1 METARP
7 RLEHRQYRD
16 TDNPTPPEFPET
28 GESVDSSSTVSTSQT
43 LPPFLWKE
51 HAVPGTE
58 VKYLRTTG
66 EVDEALQSVKGDA
79 RSTYCIIA
87 AREARPNISNPTQWN
102 EKYVLQS
109 LINVLTI
116 LFDSEFPKILQN
128 ILEDYKIIK
137 AGVGISGDAKKLW
150 RDCGVSLLG
159 AVELSK
165 LARVSD
171 PSRWGDAKSSELI
184 GLARLVEAYRSRRM
198 LKSLKV
204 RLSNWE
210 QILDESQ
217 IQYAASDALAGALV
231 YQHLLDLNPSVLPH
245 DYTFNFLAGRPELYV
260 RPCTIGL
267 QTEVSG
273 NYTSHSTTFAN
284 HHKMNVQTQI
294 RRLSQPTRLF
304 ELVHLC
310 RSTTKSPQNPRY
322 LYTQSYGPVSLLARR
337 ASYPKQIPG
346 QEGSSQLNAST
357 TSLGLKLLGISL
369 AGLAIHT
376 WLLETYALDA
386 CLFRFDSDYF
396 TVDPATSIS
405 FPTILQLDGEPKM
418 TLLGLGVR
426 RVSFLGINVYSV
438 GFYADLS
445 KVDAKIKLL
454 GQVLRQC
461 KSPEECINLLIQKTS
476 CALRIVPT
484 RATSYTHLRDGF
496 IRTIQARQA
505 LRRKDGSLTTEQEE
519 ALHTPLQQFKG
530 LFPTAA
536 FKKHQPL
543 HIVLSSSA
551 TKPRELRLHQLGTI
565 QDDWLATEFFLAY
578 FHGTISPPSPWQ
590 LIEDVKQNVE
600 AIWLPNL
607 RVQRGTSVQ

>member
-66 EVDEALQSVKGDA
+66 EVDEALQSVKGPFGFDIEWRPSFA
-79 RSTYCIIA
+79 RGM
-87 AREARPNISNPTQWN
+87 REAPIALLQLARPDQIF
-102 EKYVLQS
+102 
-109 LINVLTI
+109 LIQL
-116 LFDSEFPKILQN
+116 SGMRKFPKILQN

-198 LKSLKV
+198 LKSLKFL
-204 RLSNWE
+204 RFTITL
-210 QILDESQ
+210 ILHLD
-217 IQYAASDALAGALV
+217 AASDALAGALV

-245 DYTFNFLAGRPELYV
+245 DYTFNFLAGRPELY
-260 RPCTIGL
+260 
-267 QTEVSG
+267 
-273 NYTSHSTTFAN
+273 
-284 HHKMNVQTQI
+284 
-294 RRLSQPTRLF
+294 
-304 ELVHLC
+304 
-310 RSTTKSPQNPRY
+310 
-322 LYTQSYGPVSLLARR
+322 SYGPVSLLARR

-386 CLFRFDSDYF
+386 QPNPTETEKL
-396 TVDPATSIS
+396 DPATSIS

-445 KVDAKIKLL
+445 KVDAKVGI
-454 GQVLRQC
+454 
-461 KSPEECINLLIQKTS
+461 
-476 CALRIVPT
+476 A
-484 RATSYTHLRDGF
+484 
-496 IRTIQARQA
+496 
-505 LRRKDGSLTTEQEE
+505 
-519 ALHTPLQQFKG
+519 
-530 LFPTAA
+530 
-536 FKKHQPL
+536 
-543 HIVLSSSA
+543 
-551 TKPRELRLHQLGTI
+551 
-565 QDDWLATEFFLAY
+565 AY
-578 FHGTISPPSPWQ
+578 FALWYFS
-590 LIEDVKQNVE
+590 K
-600 AIWLPNL
+600 
-607 RVQRGTSVQ
+607 

>member
-66 EVDEALQSVKGDA
+66 EVDEALQSVKGPFGFDIEWRPSFA
-79 RSTYCIIA
+79 RGM
-87 AREARPNISNPTQWN
+87 REAPIALLQLARPDQIF
-102 EKYVLQS
+102 
-109 LINVLTI
+109 LIQL
-116 LFDSEFPKILQN
+116 SGMRKFPKILQN

-184 GLARLVEAYRSRRM
+184 G
-198 LKSLKV
+198 
-204 RLSNWE
+204 
-210 QILDESQ
+210 
-217 IQYAASDALAGALV
+217 
-231 YQHLLDLNPSVLPH
+231 
-245 DYTFNFLAGRPELYV
+245 
-260 RPCTIGL
+260 
-267 QTEVSG
+267 
-273 NYTSHSTTFAN
+273 
-284 HHKMNVQTQI
+284 
-294 RRLSQPTRLF
+294 
-304 ELVHLC
+304 
-310 RSTTKSPQNPRY
+310 
-322 LYTQSYGPVSLLARR
+322 R

-386 CLFRFDSDYF
+386 QPNPTETEKL
-396 TVDPATSIS
+396 DPATSIS

-445 KVDAKIKLL
+445 KVDAK
-454 GQVLRQC
+454 VLRQC

-519 ALHTPLQQFKG
+519 AGPNQSLDLIQSNNQCDTP
-530 LFPTAA
+530 TA

-578 FHGTISPPSPWQ
+578 FHGTISPP

>member
-7 RLEHRQYRD
+7 RLEHRQYRN

-43 LPPFLWKE
+43 LPPFLWRE

-66 EVDEALQSVKGDA
+66 EVDEALQSVKGPFGFDIEWRPSFA
-79 RSTYCIIA
+79 RGM
-87 AREARPNISNPTQWN
+87 REAPIALLQLARPDQIF
-102 EKYVLQS
+102 
-109 LINVLTI
+109 LIQL
-116 LFDSEFPKILQN
+116 SGMRK
-128 ILEDYKIIK
+128 DYEIIK
-137 AGVGISGDAKKLW
+137 AGVGISGDARKLW

-171 PSRWGDAKSSELI
+171 PSRWGDTKSSELI

-198 LKSLKV
+198 LKSLKFL
-204 RLSNWE
+204 RLTI
-210 QILDESQ
+210 ILILHLD
-217 IQYAASDALAGALV
+217 AASDALAGALV

-245 DYTFNFLAGRPELYV
+245 DYTFNFLAGRPELY
-260 RPCTIGL
+260 
-267 QTEVSG
+267 SG

-284 HHKMNVQTQI
+284 HHKMNVKTQI

-310 RSTTKSPQNPRY
+310 RSTAKSPKNPRY
-322 LYTQSYGPVSLLARR
+322 LYTQSYRPVSLLAGRV
-337 ASYPKQIPG
+337 SYPKQIPG
-346 QEGSSQLNAST
+346 QEGSSQSNAST

-369 AGLAIHT
+369 AGLTIHT
-376 WLLETYALDA
+376 WLLETYALDVQPDPTETEK
-386 CLFRFDSDYF
+386 L
-396 TVDPATSIS
+396 DPATSIS

-461 KSPEECINLLIQKTS
+461 KSPEECINLLIQNTS

-519 ALHTPLQQFKG
+519 AVGTAYTPPAIQGIVPHSSLQET
-530 LFPTAA
+530 PA
-536 FKKHQPL
+536 
-543 HIVLSSSA
+543 SSYSS
-551 TKPRELRLHQLGTI
+551 
-565 QDDWLATEFFLAY
+565 FFLRNKA
-578 FHGTISPPSPWQ
+578 S
-590 LIEDVKQNVE
+590 
-600 AIWLPNL
+600 
-607 RVQRGTSVQ
+607 

>member
-7 RLEHRQYRD
+7 RLEHRQYRN

-28 GESVDSSSTVSTSQT
+28 GESVDSSSTVSTSHT
-43 LPPFLWKE
+43 LPPFLWRE

-66 EVDEALQSVKGDA
+66 EVDEALQSVKGPFGFDIEWRPSFA
-79 RSTYCIIA
+79 RGM
-87 AREARPNISNPTQWN
+87 REAPIALLQLARPDQIF
-102 EKYVLQS
+102 
-109 LINVLTI
+109 LIQL
-116 LFDSEFPKILQN
+116 SGMRK
-128 ILEDYKIIK
+128 DYKIIK

-198 LKSLKV
+198 LKSLKFL
-204 RLSNWE
+204 RFTITL
-210 QILDESQ
+210 ILHLD
-217 IQYAASDALAGALV
+217 AASDALAGALV

-245 DYTFNFLAGRPELYV
+245 DYTFNFLAGRPELY
-260 RPCTIGL
+260 
-267 QTEVSG
+267 
-273 NYTSHSTTFAN
+273 
-284 HHKMNVQTQI
+284 
-294 RRLSQPTRLF
+294 
-304 ELVHLC
+304 
-310 RSTTKSPQNPRY
+310 
-322 LYTQSYGPVSLLARR
+322 
-337 ASYPKQIPG
+337 QIPG
-346 QEGSSQLNAST
+346 QEGSSQPNAST

-386 CLFRFDSDYF
+386 QPNPTETEKL
-396 TVDPATSIS
+396 DPATSIS

-461 KSPEECINLLIQKTS
+461 KSPEECINLLIQNTS

-519 ALHTPLQQFKG
+519 AVGTAYTPPAIQGIVPHSSLQET
-530 LFPTAA
+530 PA
-536 FKKHQPL
+536 
-543 HIVLSSSA
+543 SSYSS
-551 TKPRELRLHQLGTI
+551 
-565 QDDWLATEFFLAY
+565 FFLRNKA
-578 FHGTISPPSPWQ
+578 S
-590 LIEDVKQNVE
+590 
-600 AIWLPNL
+600 
-607 RVQRGTSVQ
+607 